1 MIELRLLQQVVA
13 LALHKNFARAAEA
26 LHLTQPALSRSIAGL
41 ESTLGERLFNRT
53 PKGVEPT
60 DYGEALLAR
69 AQKLL
74 DEAAELERELK
85 LFRGLEVGALT
96 IGAGPYPTAMSV
108 GRAAGQLMAKHPGL
122 RINVNVIDPRAL
134 ITALLQRELDLV
146 IVDIALAD
154 RISGLEIEPLP
165 RHPIV
170 LYCRPGHPLLD
181 EPILTAE
188 KVLAY
193 PIAGPRLPIRI
204 AEQLTPITG
213 AYVTDPR
220 SGDSFPAL
228 RFDSV
233 DAAKEVVRCC
243 DVISGAPQALID
255 ADLRRGELVLL
266 PFRLPKLHTN
276 YGIIRLRSRMLSP
289 AGEAFIDELR
299 AIEHSIAA
307 TMDRR
312 G

>member
-1 MIELRLLQQVVA
+1 M
-13 LALHKNFARAAEA
+13 AR
-26 LHLTQPALSRSIAGL
+26 
-41 ESTLGERLFNRT
+41 
-53 PKGVEPT
+53 
-60 DYGEALLAR
+60 
-69 AQKLL
+69 
-74 DEAAELERELK
+74 
-85 LFRGLEVGALT
+85 
-96 IGAGPYPTAMSV
+96 
-108 GRAAGQLMAKHPGL
+108 HPGL

-154 RISGLEIEPLP
+154 RISGLDIEPLP

-170 LYCRPGHPLLD
+170 FFCRPGHPLLD
-181 EPILTAE
+181 EATLTAE
-188 KVLAY
+188 KVLSY
-193 PIAGPRLPIRI
+193 PIAGPRLPLRI
-204 AEQLTPITG
+204 AEQLTPIAG
-213 AYVTDPR
+213 AYVLDPR
-220 SGDSFPAL
+220 SGDHFPAL

-243 DVISGAPQALID
+243 DAISGAPKALIE

-266 PFRLPKLHTN
+266 PFAAPRLHTN

-299 AIEHSIAA
+299 AIEHSMAA
-307 TMDRR
+307 TTDRQ